1 MTFEDAVALLG
12 ALEREKVEYVL
23 VGAMAMAVLG
33 LVRGTQDL
41 DFFVSPDPQN
51 VARLRKALK
60 SVYGS
65 DPSIEQITAEDL
77 GGEYPAVQYIPPH
90 GRYSLDILSR
100 LGTAFRY
107 EDLEWEAADT
117 GGVSVR
123 VATPRMLYK
132 MKKDTIRPQD
142 RLDAEWI
149 RRVFDLK
156 ED

>member
-1 MTFEDAVALLG
+1 MTFEDAVTLLS

-51 VARLRKALK
+51 VAHLRKALK

-77 GGEYPAVQYIPPH
+77 GGEFPAVQYIPPH

-107 EDLEWEAADT
+107 EDLEWEAADAE
-117 GGVSVR
+117 GVSVR
-123 VATPRMLYK
+123 VATPRMLYM
-132 MKKDTIRPQD
+132 MKKDTVRPQD